1 MDADLLNKYLWT
13 VKKQA
18 IAFIS
23 SILLLEMISPLG
35 LAEDALPKGKD
46 YPAVIYH
53 GKTATSVDRTDE
65 FTNMFHTRFKEALQN
80 DAVFAGEYAQTEW
93 GCGGSG
99 CHVIAFINKR
109 TGRELSHTFQVYY
122 SGTDEEPQPI
132 GEEIL
137 YMDKK
142 SRLLVAYKT
151 TESLEKSYDY
161 YLLNGNELVL
171 IRKVP
176 DKGGY

>member
-23 SILLLEMISPLG
+23 SIL
-35 LAEDALPKGKD
+35 
-46 YPAVIYH
+46 
-53 GKTATSVDRTDE
+53 
-65 FTNMFHTRFKEALQN
+65 
-80 DAVFAGEYAQTEW
+80 
-93 GCGGSG
+93 
-99 CHVIAFINKR
+99 
-109 TGRELSHTFQVYY
+109 
-122 SGTDEEPQPI
+122 
-132 GEEIL
+132 
-137 YMDKK
+137 
-142 SRLLVAYKT
+142 LLVAYKT